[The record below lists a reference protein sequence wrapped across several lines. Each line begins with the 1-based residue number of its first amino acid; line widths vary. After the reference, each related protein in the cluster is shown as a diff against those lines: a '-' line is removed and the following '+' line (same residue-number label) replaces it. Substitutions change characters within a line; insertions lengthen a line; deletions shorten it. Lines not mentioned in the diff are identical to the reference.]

1 MTFISS
7 DLGPDLTNAT
17 RVSPLGIAAI
27 VVGSG
32 MALGIACL
40 TSLLARRYIHE
51 QELERSFAQLR
62 ALAARV
68 QAARE
73 DERKAVAREI
83 HDELGQALTSIKIDL
98 SALVRDDTR
107 ACVQSKR
114 VESMLKL
121 LDDTIQSVRRLATQL
136 RPSILDHLG
145 LAAAIEWAAAEFEE
159 RSGIKCEFQLP
170 EAELPIPSDQVTAL
184 FRIFQETLTNV
195 SRHAEATCVKVRLYA
210 DNGAVCL
217 QVEDNGRGMDARRR
231 PDLGSLGIVGM
242 RERALLLG
250 GELTIRSARGAGT
263 MVEVRMPAVAVETAS

>member
-1 MTFISS
+1 MPG
-7 DLGPDLTNAT
+7 DLGPDLANPT

-27 VVGSG
+27 VIGSG
-32 MALGIACL
+32 MAISIAVL
-40 TSLLARRYIHE
+40 ASLLVRRHSHE
-51 QELERSFAQLR
+51 RELKRSFAQLR

-68 QAARE
+68 QGARE

-107 ACVQSKR
+107 ARAQPKR
-114 VESMLKL
+114 AESMLKL

-159 RSGIKCEFQLP
+159 RTGVKCEFQLP
-170 EAELPIPSDQVTAL
+170 ETELPTSSDQVTAL

-195 SRHAEATCVKVRLYA
+195 SRHAEATGVKVRLYA
-210 DNGAVCL
+210 DQGAVCL
-217 QVEDNGRGMDARRR
+217 QVEDNGQGMDPGRL
-231 PDLGSLGIVGM
+231 PDTHALGIFGM

-263 MVEVRMPAVAVETAS
+263 MVEVRIPAVAVETRS